1 MYKNAPTRGVENES
15 LAWIDAGKK
24 ASAASRFLPRR
35 GRPFFRKIMAR
46 SGRSRRRSR
55 DFDFFHDFLSAARLV
70 VRILN
75 RQKHARQFRAARLP
89 CPSCRTMSPLPPLKR
104 N

>member
-1 MYKNAPTRGVENES
+1 MHPAAPGAAFFPENHGPVR
-15 LAWIDAGKK
+15 AG
-24 ASAASRFLPRR
+24 AAR
-35 GRPFFRKIMAR
+35 A
-46 SGRSRRRSR
+46 R

-89 CPSCRTMSPLPPLKR
+89 SPSCRTMTPLPPLKR